1 MARGKAT
8 PKQDPAAHVE
18 LEVTPGR
25 RGLWLE
31 SQSSRRIQ
39 YEVRYF
45 ALGTAGHQRSGFLRG
60 SINAS
65 KARRFVDLGFD
76 VIVAGITWQRLS
88 FGSGATKTVTAP
100 VPSAGEP
107 SFSPMHPS
115 LTSTASVQVAAG
127 RRGRRRAGR
136 VTDSYG
142 VRRDSYGMYADAYG
156 QTFDEYGLYL
166 DQYGRAAEG
175 YQDEYGAYLEGY
187 TEFSPYEDTS
197 GKGKRGVRPPQ
208 KRKAAP
214 KKAKG
219 KKRQKKALTSGS
231 TAKRKSRSKST
242 LKTSKKKRKPQ
253 AKAKPKTAARSR
265 ATGKKKGRK
274 SSAGRRRR

>member
-1 MARGKAT
+1 MARGKVT

-18 LEVTPGR
+18 LEVTPARG
-25 RGLWLE
+25 GLWLE

-39 YEVRYF
+39 YQIRYF
-45 ALGTAGHQRSGFLRG
+45 ALGTAGHQRSGFLSG

-100 VPSAGEP
+100 VPSPGDP
-107 SFSPMHPS
+107 SFRPMHPS
-115 LTSTASVQVAAG
+115 LTATASIQGAAG
-127 RRGRRRAGR
+127 GRRRRRAGR
-136 VTDSYG
+136 MADSYG
-142 VRRDSYGMYADAYG
+142 VRRDSYGIYAEGYG
-156 QTFDEYGLYL
+156 QAFDEYGLYL
-166 DQYGRAAEG
+166 DQYGRFAEG

-187 TEFSPYEDTS
+187 TAFSPYEDTS
-197 GKGKRGVRPPQ
+197 GKGRRSVGRPK
-208 KRKAAP
+208 KRKATP
-214 KKAKG
+214 KKAKA
-219 KKRQKKALTSGS
+219 KKRQKKALTNRS
-231 TAKRKSRSKST
+231 TAKRKGRSKST
-242 LKTSKKKRKPQ
+242 LKTSKNKRKPP
-253 AKAKPKTAARSR
+253 AKAKPRTAARSR